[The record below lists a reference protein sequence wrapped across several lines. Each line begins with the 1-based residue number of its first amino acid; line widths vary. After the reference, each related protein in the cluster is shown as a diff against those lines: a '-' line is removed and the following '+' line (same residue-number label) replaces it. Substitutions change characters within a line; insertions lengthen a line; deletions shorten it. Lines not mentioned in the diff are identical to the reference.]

1 MQAVDFSFLTT
12 FLASLNDS
20 DNANEQGKT
29 RTEQALKFIQDN
41 KFEFVHLADWV
52 KQNYQKHNVIIT
64 NSETNKSK
72 TEKTDSETEKLL
84 NNLEAADNPIRAI
97 LRWTD

>member
-12 FLASLNDS
+12 FSTSLNDSDS

-29 RTEQALKFIQDN
+29 RTEQALKFMQE
-41 KFEFVHLADWV
+41 KGVEFAHLADWV

-64 NSETNKSK
+64 NSESNKTK
-72 TEKTDSETEKLL
+72 TEKPTAKPK
-84 NNLEAADNPIRAI
+84 NC
-97 LRWTD
+97 